1 MAFLFTAIGL
11 IALVLKERFN
21 SDVYLFLFFGIWVA
35 LGFYANR
42 LWGWHLHRKGY
53 IKAAKIGAPSQQEAI
68 RQFIESDDG

>member
-42 LWGWHLHRKGY
+42 LWGWHYTEKG
-53 IKAAKIGAPSQQEAI
+53 IS
-68 RQFIESDDG
+68 RQRRLVPRVSKKQSGSL